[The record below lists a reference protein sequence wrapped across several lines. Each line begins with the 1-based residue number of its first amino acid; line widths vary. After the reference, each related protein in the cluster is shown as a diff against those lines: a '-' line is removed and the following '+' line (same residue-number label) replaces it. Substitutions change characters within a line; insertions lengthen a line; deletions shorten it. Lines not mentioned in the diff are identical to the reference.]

1 MTNQYSSY
9 NNRLLRLIKASMT
22 TLLAIVFT
30 SPLMAQCIE
39 GNCTDGTGIMVFNS
53 GNKYKGEFVD
63 GKRQGEGTFVWASG
77 AKYRGQW
84 LDDQMH
90 GEGTYVYPDRRVY
103 RGTFVA
109 GKKNG
114 KGVLSTEDGKVLE
127 KGKWVDDEF
136 VDPAAIRYSYI
147 NVGSSLLAD
156 FAPDIPV
163 VGEAT
168 CINPTQVSF
177 DYGVTPFLTVGA
189 FINYSSISVRPSIEV
204 EDFNYS
210 YITPGGRVT
219 AVLNLF
225 SSDRVIPY
233 VGGQLGYSI
242 ASGGPTNS
250 QLGIAESGLSYMI
263 YGGVRSF
270 LTQNI
275 GLFAE
280 GGIGQSNVNLGI
292 SYRI

>member
-1 MTNQYSSY
+1 MTNQYNYKACTTS
-9 NNRLLRLIKASMT
+9 LIKGSLAIL
-22 TLLAIVFT
+22 TLLLFTNTSAIG
-30 SPLMAQCIE
+30 QCIE
-39 GNCTDGTGIMVFNS
+39 GDCINGTGIMVFNS

-63 GKRQGEGTFVWASG
+63 GKRQGEGTFVWVSG

-84 LDDQMH
+84 LNDQMH

-103 RGTFVA
+103 RGAFVD

-114 KGVLSTEDGKVLE
+114 KGELTTEDGKVLE
-127 KGKWVDDEF
+127 RGKWVNDEF

-147 NVGSSLLAD
+147 NIGSSLLSN

-168 CINPTQVSF
+168 CINPTQISF
-177 DYGVTPFLTVGA
+177 DFGITPFLTVGA
-189 FINYSSISVRPSIEV
+189 FVNYSSISVRPSSEV
-204 EDFNYS
+204 ADFNYS

-219 AVLNLF
+219 AVLNVF

-242 ASGGPTNS
+242 ASGGPSNTA
-250 QLGIAESGLSYMI
+250 LGMAESELNYMVYAGI
-263 YGGVRSF
+263 RSF
-270 LTQNI
+270 FTDHI

-280 GGIGQSNVNLGI
+280 GGIGQSNVNVGL
-292 SYRI
+292 SYRL

>member
-1 MTNQYSSY
+1 MQNTGILTSVV
-9 NNRLLRLIKASMT
+9 
-22 TLLAIVFT
+22 AIVIMLLIGNT
-30 SPLMAQCIE
+30 ATAQCIE
-39 GNCTDGTGIMVFNS
+39 GDCTDGTGIMVFNS

-84 LDDQMH
+84 FNDQMH

-103 RGTFVA
+103 KGQFVD

-114 KGVLSTEDGKVLE
+114 QGELTTEDGKVLE
-127 KGKWVDDEF
+127 RGKWVNDEF

-147 NVGSSLLAD
+147 NVGTSLVSD

-177 DYGVTPFLTVGA
+177 DFGVTPFLTVGA
-189 FINYSSISVRPSIEV
+189 FVNYSSISVRPSTEV
-204 EDFNYS
+204 ADFNYS

-219 AVLNLF
+219 AVLNVF

-233 VGGQLGYSI
+233 VGGQIGYSI
-242 ASGGPTNS
+242 ASGGPSNS
-250 QLGIAESGLSYMI
+250 QLGIAESDLNYMAYAGI
-263 YGGVRSF
+263 RSF
-270 LTQNI
+270 FTDHI
-275 GLFAE
+275 GLFVE
-280 GGIGQSNVNLGI
+280 GGVGQSNVNVGV
-292 SYRI
+292 SYRM